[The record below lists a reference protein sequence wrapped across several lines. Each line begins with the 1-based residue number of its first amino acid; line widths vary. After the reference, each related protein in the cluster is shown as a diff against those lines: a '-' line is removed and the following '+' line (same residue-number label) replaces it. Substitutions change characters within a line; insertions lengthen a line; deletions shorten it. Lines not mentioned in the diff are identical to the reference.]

1 MDQRELRGLRTY
13 ALYCIVAA
21 ALLAVVFLFYFS
33 RTKQNIQEQ
42 AEAQLTEVT
51 RQYANA
57 IKADMRG
64 NIQTVEALA
73 HVFGELGQGNPETII
88 PLITGAVATL
98 GLKRMGFVTL
108 DGMAHTTDGL
118 TFDARD
124 RLYFKRALTASSTV
138 AILLVDKTDNTP
150 INVYVSPIVHKGK
163 VLGALFATV
172 QTDAFIMSIDDRLF
186 NGSGQVLVTNN
197 QGHILFRGRGPIPLA
212 RYNNIAELIPTGVPP
227 APGNDIPD
235 TFGSGGLF
243 RYDGSPYYMAHSKL
257 EITSTDWH
265 IFSIVPEDT
274 LTANVGTIQREV
286 LYLMLFFIGLSMVFL
301 WLVLRMQGRQAKRL
315 RRAKQF
321 LETVIENI
329 PGGFFRYSNDEKQ
342 EFDYI
347 SEGFLKLLG
356 HTRASFR
363 EAYGNRFDNLVH
375 PEDRKR
381 VLDSINSQI
390 KHSD

>member
-286 LYLMLFFIGLSMVFL
+286 LYLMCSSS
-301 WLVLRMQGRQAKRL
+301 A
-315 RRAKQF
+315 
-321 LETVIENI
+321 
-329 PGGFFRYSNDEKQ
+329 
-342 EFDYI
+342 
-347 SEGFLKLLG
+347 
-356 HTRASFR
+356 
-363 EAYGNRFDNLVH
+363 
-375 PEDRKR
+375 
-381 VLDSINSQI
+381 
-390 KHSD
+390 

>member
-1 MDQRELRGLRTY
+1 
-13 ALYCIVAA
+13 
-21 ALLAVVFLFYFS
+21 
-33 RTKQNIQEQ
+33 
-42 AEAQLTEVT
+42 
-51 RQYANA
+51 
-57 IKADMRG
+57 MRG

-88 PLITGAVATL
+88 PLITGPSLRSGSSAWGSSPSRHGPHHRRPDL
-98 GLKRMGFVTL
+98 R
-108 DGMAHTTDGL
+108 
-118 TFDARD
+118 ARD
-124 RLYFKRALTASSTV
+124 RLYFKRVLTASSTV

-212 RYNNIAELIPTGVPP
+212 RYNNIAELIPTGVPL

-265 IFSIVPEDT
+265 IFPS
-274 LTANVGTIQREV
+274 
-286 LYLMLFFIGLSMVFL
+286 S
-301 WLVLRMQGRQAKRL
+301 
-315 RRAKQF
+315 RR
-321 LETVIENI
+321 I
-329 PGGFFRYSNDEKQ
+329 R
-342 EFDYI
+342 
-347 SEGFLKLLG
+347 
-356 HTRASFR
+356 
-363 EAYGNRFDNLVH
+363 
-375 PEDRKR
+375 
-381 VLDSINSQI
+381 
-390 KHSD
+390 

>member
-212 RYNNIAELIPTGVPP
+212 RYNNIAELIPTGV
-227 APGNDIPD
+227 
-235 TFGSGGLF
+235 
-243 RYDGSPYYMAHSKL
+243 
-257 EITSTDWH
+257 
-265 IFSIVPEDT
+265 
-274 LTANVGTIQREV
+274 RE
-286 LYLMLFFIGLSMVFL
+286 
-301 WLVLRMQGRQAKRL
+301 
-315 RRAKQF
+315 
-321 LETVIENI
+321 
-329 PGGFFRYSNDEKQ
+329 
-342 EFDYI
+342 
-347 SEGFLKLLG
+347 
-356 HTRASFR
+356 
-363 EAYGNRFDNLVH
+363 
-375 PEDRKR
+375 
-381 VLDSINSQI
+381 
-390 KHSD
+390 